1 MCDLCVC
8 LVCSCLC
15 VCGVR
20 DRCGLCVGA
29 VSVIGVVLMDG
40 AVEKIGL
47 EMDVMV
53 LWVEKTIIF
62 VY

>member
-1 MCDLCVC
+1 MKTAGIIVITCK
-8 LVCSCLC
+8 
-15 VCGVR
+15 
-20 DRCGLCVGA
+20 